1 MNHLISGG
9 LSRITKSISESKNS
23 TKLYEVLNIMSEATS
38 SGKGR
43 VASEMAQPGE
53 LLAAKSDSL
62 SSLTWHPHGRREA
75 AHAISPLASTRA
87 HGHTHTHTHT
97 TYTTYTKGNC

>member
-38 SGKGR
+38 SRKGR

-53 LLAAKSDSL
+53 LLAAKSDSVSQL
-62 SSLTWHPHGRREA
+62 LRLTWWRVPTSVSCFLIPTC
-75 AHAISPLASTRA
+75 AHTQ
-87 HGHTHTHTHT
+87 
-97 TYTTYTKGNC
+97 KVNV